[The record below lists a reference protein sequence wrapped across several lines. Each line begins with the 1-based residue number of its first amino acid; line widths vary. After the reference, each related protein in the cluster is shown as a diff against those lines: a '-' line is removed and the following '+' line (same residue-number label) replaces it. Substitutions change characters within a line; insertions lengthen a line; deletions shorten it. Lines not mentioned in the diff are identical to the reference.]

1 MIADNLVSV
10 TQRIARCCERSGRP
24 TGSVKLV
31 CVTKEVDVE
40 DIQTAILAGVTDIG
54 ENRVQDAVAKFGS
67 IGARVVWH
75 LIGHLQTNKVKDAVR
90 IFSLIHSVD
99 SMRLAETIDGQAAK
113 TGKVQDVLLQ
123 VNVSGEKTKFG
134 LGPDAVEGVLEE
146 CSLLANIDVKG
157 FMTIAPQA
165 DDPEEA
171 RPYFRRLREIRDYAE
186 KSRKARYGILS
197 MGMTDDFEV
206 AVEEGAT
213 IVRVGR
219 AIFDSRINT

>member
-1 MIADNLVSV
+1 
-10 TQRIARCCERSGRP
+10 
-24 TGSVKLV
+24 
-31 CVTKEVDVE
+31 
-40 DIQTAILAGVTDIG
+40 
-54 ENRVQDAVAKFGS
+54 VA
-67 IGARVVWH
+67 WH

-99 SMRLAETIDGQAAK
+99 SMRLAEAIDSQAAK

-134 LGPDAVEGVLEE
+134 LGPDVVEGVLEE

-186 KSRKARYGILS
+186 KSRKAKYGILS
-197 MGMTDDFEV
+197 MGMTGDFEV